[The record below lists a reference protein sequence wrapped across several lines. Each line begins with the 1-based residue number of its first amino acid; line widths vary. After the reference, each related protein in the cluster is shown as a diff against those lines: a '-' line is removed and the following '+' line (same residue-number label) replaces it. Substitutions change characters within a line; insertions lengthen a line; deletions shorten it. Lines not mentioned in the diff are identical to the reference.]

1 MTPNNLAIALLEI
14 VLSINSFGLETV
26 RSIISLFVVI
36 NPIGALLLII
46 SITNNVSNQERNQI
60 PKTAVITAGGL

>member
-1 MTPNNLAIALLEI
+1 
-14 VLSINSFGLETV
+14 V

-36 NPIGALLLII
+36 NPIGALPLII
-46 SITNNVSNQERNQI
+46 SITNNVSKQERNQI